1 MLKPKSNNSI
11 IIIGL
16 FGLLFSCEKPNQKSA
31 DKAFT
36 KDQWNAMQVDEK
48 TESVVNPRNPAKQT
62 QDSLQEIC
70 NQYWTLQD
78 SLHDIKLDFFRKEVL
93 EPAEKS
99 EDISPENR
107 RFLSALQV
115 WLTRAKTNDDLISS
129 FPVLPVFNLTS
140 GNPIV
145 IENRQ
150 QSNPLHNQ
158 AMPQIAKNTN
168 DQLATLNIRFPD
180 LFDSVKAQ
188 LTGPFYAITTN
199 LILEAGFSS
208 FNFYQSECDEYF
220 YWELTRDAFEATD
233 RPLLMTPYRLD
244 LEFQTAAEIDS
255 LWRAQYEYQC
265 YDCVFDFEPKR
276 VFAKLRGVDNLYF
289 TYSDTFPISKG
300 INYPER
306 AILMKI
312 GNHLV
317 NLWVEEVDLFGCSCL

>member
-1 MLKPKSNNSI
+1 MRKFIVPAVLL
-11 IIIGL
+11 L
-16 FGLLFSCEKPNQKSA
+16 FILGLLISCEKSNQNSA
-31 DKAFT
+31 DKSFT
-36 KDQWNAMQVDEK
+36 KDQWNAMHVDEK
-48 TESVVNPRNPAKQT
+48 TESAVNLKNPVKQT

-78 SLHDIKLDFFRKEVL
+78 SLHDIKLDFLRKEVL

-107 RFLSALQV
+107 RFLSAMRT
-115 WLTRAKTNDDLISS
+115 WLTRDKTSGDLISTC
-129 FPVLPVFNLTS
+129 PILPVFNLTP
-140 GNPIV
+140 GHPVV
-145 IENRQ
+145 IGPQ
-150 QSNPLHNQ
+150 YGSNPLHIK
-158 AMPQIAKNTN
+158 AMARIADNT
-168 DQLATLNIRFPD
+168 DHTATTRNIRFPD

-188 LTGPFYAITTN
+188 LTGPIYAITTN
-199 LILEAGFSS
+199 RILEAGFSS

-220 YWELTRDAFEATD
+220 YWELTRQVFEETD

-244 LEFQTAAEIDS
+244 LEFQTAPTIDS
-255 LWRAQYEYQC
+255 LWRIQYEYQC
-265 YDCVFDFEPKR
+265 YDCVFEFEPKR

-306 AILMKI
+306 ALLMKI